1 MLEPGK
7 RIREY
12 EIEGLLG
19 SGGMGQV
26 WLARHTL
33 LGDRKALKVLD
44 PMAASDPDRL
54 RRFVTE
60 GRNMVA
66 LQHPKIV
73 DATDFFQEEG
83 LFILVMPYL
92 GGGTLANRIAAAPG
106 GMPLDEVVRIM
117 VPMLR
122 ALGHAHRN
130 GVIHRD
136 VKPGN
141 ILFDDQGE
149 PFLAD
154 FGISKRLGADQT
166 LKTRGA
172 IGTPAYMSP
181 EQILKP
187 QEIDGRSDLYSLGCV
202 LYEMLTGRG
211 VFEDHATSEYA
222 LQTAQVREIPGAPSL
237 ARPGLPPEWDAM
249 VLKAL
254 EKDPAQRWPDAVTWA
269 EAMEHIDTGSG
280 IPSAPAPK
288 VERARTLVD
297 GGVDAPA
304 PISSPV
310 PQAPPPVRKSSP
322 LPWVAGGVAAILL
335 VAAGAWLGFRGEK
348 PISPSEKKADT
359 VPSTQP
365 PLNPEP
371 PRNPESSKSEPV
383 KPGPATPD
391 PGPGGKVTPPV
402 VPPGREVK
410 PTRPIASGDKVVRGP
425 DWKWGDQDAHGAVG
439 TVDGDWR
446 SSGWVTVKWEHGESN
461 SYRWGADGAYDL
473 RIVPKG
479 THPIAV
485 GMRVKRG
492 PAWKWA
498 DQDGSGEGSVIEGLD
513 SDKWVRVKWDNGKS
527 NQYRWGADG
536 LYDLR
541 IVGYKTPES
550 TPVTPSTPTTP
561 TSTKPIAKGY
571 RVMRGKDW
579 KWANQDSG
587 AGGSVSGDLGS
598 NNWIQVKWDNGQS
611 NSYRWGADGAYDL
624 RVISPVPMDRV
635 KPGMRLRVR
644 KDAKESGQRWADDM
658 DAMLGKVFMV
668 EKVDEKDKALPYAM
682 KDAKGST
689 WWFRPDTV
697 ELPE

>member
-83 LFILVMPYL
+83 LFILVMPYM
-92 GGGTLANRIAAAPG
+92 GGGTLANRIEASPG

-130 GVIHRD
+130 DVIHRD

-141 ILFDDQGE
+141 ILFDERGE

-222 LQTAQVREIPGAPSL
+222 LQTAQVRETPGAPSL

-254 EKDPAQRWPDAVTWA
+254 EKDPGQRWTDAAVWA
-269 EAMEHIDTGSG
+269 EALERIETGSAL
-280 IPSAPAPK
+280 PKVPAPK
-288 VERARTLVD
+288 PERARTMVD
-297 GGVDAPA
+297 GGFAAPV
-304 PISSPV
+304 PMPSPA
-310 PQAPPPVRKSSP
+310 PQAPPPVRRSSP
-322 LPWVAGGVAAILL
+322 LPWVVGGVAATML
-335 VAAGAWLGFRGEK
+335 VAAGAWIGLRGEK
-348 PISPSEKKADT
+348 KAEPIIPKVDGTDPSK
-359 VPSTQP
+359 P
-365 PLNPEP
+365 PVDPEQKD
-371 PRNPESSKSEPV
+371 NSGPV
-383 KPGPATPD
+383 KPPPD
-391 PGPGGKVTPPV
+391 HGSSRSDKVTPV
-402 VPPGREVK
+402 TPPAPSPAK
-410 PTRPIASGDKVVRGP
+410 PSRPIASGDRVVRGP
-425 DWKWGDQDAHGAVG
+425 DWKWGDQDAHGAAG
-439 TVDGDWR
+439 TIEGDWR
-446 SSGWVTVKWEHGESN
+446 SPGWITVKWEHGESN

-473 RIVPKG
+473 RIVSKG

-513 SDKWVRVKWDNGKS
+513 ADKWVRVKWDNGKS

-536 LYDLR
+536 SYDLR

-550 TPVTPSTPTTP
+550 TPVTPPAPAPTPAAV
-561 TSTKPIAKGY
+561 KPIAKGY

-579 KWANQDSG
+579 KWANQDGG
-587 AGGSVSGDLGS
+587 AAGSITGDLGS

-611 NSYRWGADGAYDL
+611 NSYRWGAEGAYDL
-624 RVISPVPMDRV
+624 RIVSPVSMDRV
-635 KPGMRLRVR
+635 KAGMRLRVR
-644 KDAKESGQRWADDM
+644 KDAKESGQRWASDM
-658 DAMLGKVFMV
+658 DAMLGKVFTV
-668 EKVDEKDKALPYAM
+668 EKVDEKDKALPYAL
-682 KDAKGST
+682 KDAGGST